1 MGNFGIKFIYFNFSD
16 FFEKLWAT
24 LAYIFFYYFA
34 EFFGKIFSSIV
45 ENSKNL
51 DRKNLES
58 NPNLVPKISKLVMN
72 TLTTRNNKKDA
83 EIELEFN
90 I

>member
-1 MGNFGIKFIYFNFSD
+1 MGNFGI
-16 FFEKLWAT
+16 
-24 LAYIFFYYFA
+24 YIFYYFA

-72 TLTTRNNKKDA
+72 TPTTRTIKG
-83 EIELEFN
+83 L
-90 I
+90 